1 MSLMRQIWTVSAL
14 NFHNLRGRLW
24 QSLVIVV
31 GMACVVGV
39 LLSMLSLSEGM
50 YRAYTGTGDPGR
62 AIVVSQGADN
72 EVISHI
78 SRDVGAIIATA
89 PGVAKD
95 GAGRPI
101 ADPGVLVGVPA
112 IKKRHNSDSYIF
124 MRGFGPQ
131 GFALRPDL
139 KIVSGRKFEPGRREL
154 IAGVGAQGQFA
165 GMNIGD
171 QVILADGPWKIVGSF
186 TSSRDIL
193 EGEIVGDS
201 DTLMPAVRLKNY
213 NSVIVRLDSQ
223 ESLAAFKKALTSNS
237 VLSVSVERQTDW
249 YHKINDQFYTFFS
262 GLAYGIGAILAV
274 GALFCTVNIL
284 YAAVAAR
291 SQEIATLRALGYGAL
306 PVAVSVLMESLCLS
320 IIGALIGAAIAWL
333 LYDGQQD
340 SMWINVFYLT
350 VSPAMVGIGIL
361 WAVVVALL
369 GGLLPSIRAARRPVA
384 EALRAI

>member
-1 MSLMRQIWTVSAL
+1 MTLLRQTWIVSAL
-14 NFHNLRGRLW
+14 NFRNLRERLW
-24 QSLVIVV
+24 PSLVIVV

-39 LLSMLSLSEGM
+39 MLSMLSLSEGM
-50 YRAYTGTGDPGR
+50 YRAYNGTGDPGR

-78 SRDVGAIIATA
+78 ARDIGAIIAAA
-89 PGVAKD
+89 PGIAKD
-95 GAGRPI
+95 GAGQPI
-101 ADPGVLVGVPA
+101 ADRDILVGVPA

-124 MRGFGPQ
+124 LRGFGPE

-139 KIVSGRKFEPGRREL
+139 KIVAGRKFAPGRREL

-171 QVILADGPWKIVGSF
+171 RVILPDGPWTIVGSF
-186 TSSRDIL
+186 TSARDIL

-201 DTLMPAVRLKNY
+201 DTVMPAVRLKNY
-213 NSVIVRLDSQ
+213 NSVIVRLTSRD
-223 ESLAAFKKALTSNS
+223 SLALLKKALTANPA
-237 VLSVSVERQTDW
+237 LSVTVDRQTDW
-249 YHKINDQFYTFFS
+249 YHKINDQFYKFFS
-262 GLAYGIGAILAV
+262 GVSYTIGAILAV

-284 YAAVAAR
+284 YAAVSAR
-291 SQEIATLRALGYGAL
+291 TQEVATLRALGYGAL
-306 PVAVSVLMESLCLS
+306 PVAVSVMAESVLLS
-320 IIGALIGAAIAWL
+320 VIGALIGAAIAWL

-340 SMWINVFYLT
+340 SMWVNVFYLT
-350 VSPAMVGIGIL
+350 VSPALVGIGIL

-384 EALRAI
+384 EALRAT